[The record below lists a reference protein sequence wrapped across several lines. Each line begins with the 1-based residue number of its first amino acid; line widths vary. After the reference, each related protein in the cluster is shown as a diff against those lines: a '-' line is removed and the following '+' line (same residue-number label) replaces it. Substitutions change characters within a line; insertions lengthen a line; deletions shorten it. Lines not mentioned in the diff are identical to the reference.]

1 MTELPQS
8 VLPQSLDAAI
18 AQARE
23 ATQAAITAGYTRL
36 QVELL
41 FSELKPMLVAE
52 QFLPLFADLG
62 EHLKV
67 FFSDAGAAALAR
79 RDWGDVPFTIRGV
92 NELLEPVQPED
103 QAFVVVAPTAVE
115 VTQVEAI
122 CEQAGDRPFVLL
134 NPKLQDVATI
144 GIGYAGRQ
152 LRERF
157 LNTIEPCYF
166 LRPLD
171 NGAILRAYPSPW
183 QVWLEA
189 SEGEYRLI
197 SETPE
202 RPSGE
207 QLDQIFAQATGS
219 TKPRTGFLADLQNF
233 LRALT
238 Q

>member
-1 MTELPQS
+1 MTE
-8 VLPQSLDAAI
+8 LPQSLDAAI
-18 AQARE
+18 AQARD
-23 ATQAAITAGYTRL
+23 ATQAAIAAGYSRL

-41 FSELKPMLVAE
+41 FTELKPTLVAE

-79 RDWGDVPFTIRGV
+79 RDWGDVPFTLRGV
-92 NELLEPVQPED
+92 NELLEPVKPED
-103 QAFVVVAPTAVE
+103 QAFVFVAPTAVE

-207 QLDQIFAQATGS
+207 QLDQIFAQATGN
-219 TKPRTGFLADLQNF
+219 TKPRTGFFADLQNF
-233 LRALT
+233 IRALT